1 MSDYSNQNSQ
11 NFSQSSAFAAAL
23 QRAKQIAAKIHPGG
37 GQPGKRSLEDDSGP
51 ESKKFGG
58 QSDFNN
64 ANSPTGMS
72 PAAMQAA
79 AQAAAVAARLQ
90 INNSNNTNNSNNNNS
105 NANANPGGQDP
116 VQRARDLISKMV
128 NQQGGGGHNGP
139 MDNGNHGGGGGG
151 RGGGGGGGGGFG
163 FTQQPYQEIMIPG
176 SKVGLI
182 IGKGGETIKQ
192 LQEKSGAKMVI
203 IQDGPGQEMEKPL
216 RISGDAQ
223 KVEHAKQL
231 VYDLI
236 QEKDNYTQRQNNTQN
251 GSEQAEVFVPKSAVG
266 VVIGKGGDMIKKI
279 QGESGCK
286 LQFIQGRGD
295 GPGDRRCIVQGSR
308 AQVEEGKRMIEELI
322 ESVQR
327 REQGGGG
334 RGGRGGERED
344 RGDRGERPHR
354 GGRDQ
359 HDNGNGGGYGGGGGG
374 QDYGGPQVTREEYT
388 FAVPVNKC
396 GIIIGRGGDTI
407 KQINQQSGA
416 HTEMD
421 RKASAN
427 QTTEKT
433 FTCKGEPHQI
443 EEAKRL
449 IQDKINMEINMQYV
463 GSSTGPAQQYQNNGG
478 GGGQGGYGQSWGGG
492 GGGGYGQQQQSW
504 DQQQPSQPGAPSA
517 PGPQQPG
524 QAGGAGQADY
534 SQQWIEYYRQ
544 MGMHREA
551 EMIEQ
556 QVKARQAAA
565 QQGAPAAAIQTTQAN
580 QTVQGTSV
588 VAASNAGPQQAA
600 AGGGPQGGGGSGG
613 QADYSAEWAEYYR
626 RLGRVEEAEAIEKQI
641 AHNKALQGQ
650 GGGAGGP
657 AGGAGGNPQLAAQQA
672 AAAAGYG
679 AAAAQQYQQYY
690 AGAAAAAAAG
700 GQPGGG
706 YQGYPYGGGYPG
718 GQQGGQD
725 KN

>member
-37 GQPGKRSLEDDSGP
+37 NQPVKRSIEDDSGP
-51 ESKKFGG
+51 ESKKFGA
-58 QSDFNN
+58 QPDYNN
-64 ANSPTGMS
+64 AHSPTGMS
-72 PAAMQAA
+72 PAALQAA
-79 AQAAAVAARLQ
+79 AQAAAVAARLSQ
-90 INNSNNTNNSNNNNS
+90 INNNS
-105 NANANPGGQDP
+105 NSTAAGAQDP

-128 NQQGGGGHNGP
+128 NPQGGAGQNGP
-139 MDNGNHGGGGGG
+139 MDNGNHGAAGGGGG
-151 RGGGGGGGGGFG
+151 RGGFGGGPSNFNN
-163 FTQQPYQEIMIPG
+163 QPFQEIMIPG

-216 RISGDAQ
+216 RISGDPQ

-236 QEKDNYTQRQNNTQN
+236 QEKDNYNTQRQTMN
-251 GSEQAEVFVPKSAVG
+251 GTEQAEVFVPKSAVG

-334 RGGRGGERED
+334 RGGRGERDE
-344 RGDRGERPHR
+344 RGDRGDRPHR
-354 GGRDQ
+354 GGREG
-359 HDNGNGGGYGGGGGG
+359 HDNGNSGQYGN
-374 QDYGGPQVTREEYT
+374 DFSGPQVTREEYT
-388 FAVPVNKC
+388 FTVPVNKC

-427 QTTEKT
+427 QTNEKT
-433 FTCKGEPHQI
+433 FTTKGEPHQI

-449 IQDKINMEINMQYV
+449 IQEKINMEVNLVYV
-463 GSSTGPAQQYQNNGG
+463 GSSTAPAQQYQNNGG
-478 GGGQGGYGQSWGGG
+478 GGGGGGQNAYGQSWGG
-492 GGGGYGQQQQSW
+492 YQQQSW
-504 DQQQPSQPGAPSA
+504 DQAPQVQASAASAAAVQQQ
-517 PGPQQPG
+517 QQPG
-524 QAGGAGQADY
+524 GGGQADY

-565 QQGAPAAAIQTTQAN
+565 SQQGAAAAVAATVQTTQ
-580 QTVQGTSV
+580 V
-588 VAASNAGPQQAA
+588 VATSNAGAQQPS
-600 AGGGPQGGGGSGG
+600 GGGGGSGGGG

-626 RLGRVEEAEAIEKQI
+626 RLGRIDEAEAIEKQI
-641 AHNKALQGQ
+641 AANKVVPAQA
-650 GGGAGGP
+650 GGGGQPGVAAGQQFSA
-657 AGGAGGNPQLAAQQA
+657 AGGAPGGGNPQQMAAQQA
-672 AAAAGYG
+672 AAAGGYN
-679 AAAAQQYQQYY
+679 AQQYQQYY
-690 AGAAAAAAAG
+690 AGAAAAG
-700 GQPGGG
+700 GQPGG

-718 GQQGGQD
+718 QQGGQPGQQPGGQGQD

>member
-37 GQPGKRSLEDDSGP
+37 GQPVKRTLEDDSGP

-58 QSDFNN
+58 QSDYNN

-79 AQAAAVAARLQ
+79 AQAAAVAARLSQ
-90 INNSNNTNNSNNNNS
+90 INNNS
-105 NANANPGGQDP
+105 NSNSSAGAQDP

-128 NQQGGGGHNGP
+128 NQQGGHNGP
-139 MDNGNHGGGGGG
+139 MDNGNNHGGGGGGGGG
-151 RGGGGGGGGGFG
+151 RGGFG
-163 FTQQPYQEIMIPG
+163 SSNFNNQPFQEIMIPG

-216 RISGDAQ
+216 RISGDPH
-223 KVEHAKQL
+223 KVEMAKQL

-236 QEKDNYTQRQNNTQN
+236 QEKDNYTQRQTMN
-251 GSEQAEVFVPKSAVG
+251 GTEQAEVFVPKSAVG

-327 REQGGGG
+327 REQQGGG
-334 RGGRGGERED
+334 RGRGERDD
-344 RGDRGERPHR
+344 RGDRGDRPHR
-354 GGRDQ
+354 GRDS
-359 HDNGNGGGYGGGGGG
+359 HDNGNGGQYGNE
-374 QDYGGPQVTREEYT
+374 YSGPQVTREEYT
-388 FAVPVNKC
+388 FTVPVNKC

-421 RKASAN
+421 RKVSAN

-433 FTCKGEPHQI
+433 FTCKGEPHQV

-449 IQDKINMEINMQYV
+449 IQEKINMEINLVYV
-463 GSSTGPAQQYQNNGG
+463 GTSTAPAQQYQNNGQNAY
-478 GGGQGGYGQSWGGG
+478 GQGWGG
-492 GGGGYGQQQQSW
+492 YQQQSW
-504 DQQQPSQPGAPSA
+504 DQTQQVQASA
-517 PGPQQPG
+517 ATAVAAQQQQ
-524 QAGGAGQADY
+524 QAGGQADY
-534 SQQWIEYYRQ
+534 SQQWIEYYRGGPTNRSHPSSSRQ

-556 QVKARQAAA
+556 QVKARQVAA
-565 QQGAPAAAIQTTQAN
+565 QQGATAPPAVQTTQAN
-580 QTVQGTSV
+580 PTVQGQSV
-588 VAASNAGPQQAA
+588 VATSNAGAQQST
-600 AGGGPQGGGGSGG
+600 GGG

-626 RLGRVEEAEAIEKQI
+626 RLGRIDEAEAIEKQI
-641 AHNKALQGQ
+641 ATNKAPQVQTTTGGQ
-650 GGGAGGP
+650 PGNAAGQPFNAASGGP
-657 AGGAGGNPQLAAQQA
+657 GAAGGNPQQMAAQQA
-672 AAAAGYG
+672 AAAGGYG
-679 AAAAQQYQQYY
+679 AQQYQQYY
-690 AGAAAAAAAG
+690 AGAAAAG
-700 GQPGGG
+700 GQPGG

-718 GQQGGQD
+718 QQGGQPGQQPGGQGQD

>member
-1 MSDYSNQNSQ
+1 M
-11 NFSQSSAFAAAL
+11 
-23 QRAKQIAAKIHPGG
+23 
-37 GQPGKRSLEDDSGP
+37 
-51 ESKKFGG
+51 
-58 QSDFNN
+58 
-64 ANSPTGMS
+64 
-72 PAAMQAA
+72 
-79 AQAAAVAARLQ
+79 
-90 INNSNNTNNSNNNNS
+90 
-105 NANANPGGQDP
+105 
-116 VQRARDLISKMV
+116 
-128 NQQGGGGHNGP
+128 
-139 MDNGNHGGGGGG
+139 
-151 RGGGGGGGGGFG
+151 
-163 FTQQPYQEIMIPG
+163 
-176 SKVGLI
+176 
-182 IGKGGETIKQ
+182 
-192 LQEKSGAKMVI
+192 
-203 IQDGPGQEMEKPL
+203 
-216 RISGDAQ
+216 
-223 KVEHAKQL
+223 
-231 VYDLI
+231 
-236 QEKDNYTQRQNNTQN
+236 
-251 GSEQAEVFVPKSAVG
+251 
-266 VVIGKGGDMIKKI
+266 
-279 QGESGCK
+279 
-286 LQFIQGRGD
+286 
-295 GPGDRRCIVQGSR
+295 
-308 AQVEEGKRMIEELI
+308 
-322 ESVQR
+322 
-327 REQGGGG
+327 
-334 RGGRGGERED
+334 
-344 RGDRGERPHR
+344 
-354 GGRDQ
+354 
-359 HDNGNGGGYGGGGGG
+359 
-374 QDYGGPQVTREEYT
+374 
-388 FAVPVNKC
+388 PVNKC

-478 GGGQGGYGQSWGGG
+478 QSGYGQSWGA
-492 GGGGYGQQQQSW
+492 GGGYGQQQQSW
-504 DQQQPSQPGAPSA
+504 DQQQQAQAGTPSA

-565 QQGAPAAAIQTTQAN
+565 QQGAPAAAIQTTQ
-580 QTVQGTSV
+580 V
-588 VAASNAGPQQAA
+588 VATSNAGAQQAA
-600 AGGGPQGGGGSGG
+600 AGGGAQASSGG

-657 AGGAGGNPQLAAQQA
+657 GAGAAGGNPQLAAQQA
-672 AAAAGYG
+672 AAAAAGGYG
-679 AAAAQQYQQYY
+679 AAQQYQQYY
-690 AGAAAAAAAG
+690 AGAAAAGAG

>member
-37 GQPGKRSLEDDSGP
+37 NQPVKRSIEDDSGP
-51 ESKKFGG
+51 ESKKFGA
-58 QSDFNN
+58 QPEYNN
-64 ANSPTGMS
+64 AHSPTGMS

-79 AQAAAVAARLQ
+79 AQAAAVAARLSQ
-90 INNSNNTNNSNNNNS
+90 INNNS
-105 NANANPGGQDP
+105 NSNSSAAGAQDP

-128 NQQGGGGHNGP
+128 NQQGGAGHNGP
-139 MDNGNHGGGGGG
+139 MDNGNHGGAGGGGG
-151 RGGGGGGGGGFG
+151 RGGFGGGPSNFNN
-163 FTQQPYQEIMIPG
+163 QPFQEIMIPG

-216 RISGDAQ
+216 RISGDPQ

-231 VYDLI
+231 VFDLI
-236 QEKDNYTQRQNNTQN
+236 QEKDNYNTQRQTMN
-251 GSEQAEVFVPKSAVG
+251 GTEQAEVFVPKSAVG

-334 RGGRGGERED
+334 RGGRGGERDD
-344 RGDRGERPHR
+344 RGDRGDRPHR
-354 GGRDQ
+354 GGRDG
-359 HDNGNGGGYGGGGGG
+359 HDNGNSGQYGN
-374 QDYGGPQVTREEYT
+374 DFSGPQVTREEYT
-388 FAVPVNKC
+388 FTVPVNKC

-427 QTTEKT
+427 QTNEKT
-433 FTCKGEPHQI
+433 FTTKGEPHQI

-449 IQDKINMEINMQYV
+449 IQEKINMEVNLVYV
-463 GSSTGPAQQYQNNGG
+463 GSSTAPAQQYQNNGG
-478 GGGQGGYGQSWGGG
+478 GGGGGGGGGQNYGQSWGG
-492 GGGGYGQQQQSW
+492 YQQQSW
-504 DQQQPSQPGAPSA
+504 DQAPQVQPSAASAAAVQQQQQP
-517 PGPQQPG
+517 
-524 QAGGAGQADY
+524 GGAGQADY

-565 QQGAPAAAIQTTQAN
+565 SQQGAAAAVAATVQTTQ
-580 QTVQGTSV
+580 V
-588 VAASNAGPQQAA
+588 VATSNAGPQQAS
-600 AGGGPQGGGGSGG
+600 GGGGGSGGGG

-626 RLGRVEEAEAIEKQI
+626 RLGRIDEAEAIEKQI
-641 AHNKALQGQ
+641 AANKVVPAQA
-650 GGGAGGP
+650 GGGGQPGGAAGP
-657 AGGAGGNPQLAAQQA
+657 QFSAAGGAPGGGNPQQMAAQQA
-672 AAAAGYG
+672 AAAGGYN
-679 AAAAQQYQQYY
+679 AQQYQQYY
-690 AGAAAAAAAG
+690 AGAAAAG
-700 GQPGGG
+700 GQPGG

-718 GQQGGQD
+718 QQGGQPGQQPGGPGQD

>member
-37 GQPGKRSLEDDSGP
+37 GQPVKRSLEDDSGP
-51 ESKKFGG
+51 ESKKFGA
-58 QSDFNN
+58 QTDFNN

-90 INNSNNTNNSNNNNS
+90 INNNSNANNSNNNNS
-105 NANANPGGQDP
+105 NSNAGAQDP

-151 RGGGGGGGGGFG
+151 GGGGRGGGFG

-236 QEKDNYTQRQNNTQN
+236 QEKDNYTQRQNTQN

-334 RGGRGGERED
+334 RGGRGGDRED

-354 GGRDQ
+354 GGRDN
-359 HDNGNGGGYGGGGGG
+359 HDNGNGGQYGGGGGGGG

-388 FAVPVNKC
+388 FTVPVNKC

-478 GGGQGGYGQSWGGG
+478 GQSGYGQSWGGG
-492 GGGGYGQQQQSW
+492 GGGYAGQQQSW
-504 DQQQPSQPGAPSA
+504 DQQQQAQAGTPSA

-556 QVKARQAAA
+556 QVKARQAQA
-565 QQGAPAAAIQTTQAN
+565 QQGAPAAAIQTTQ
-580 QTVQGTSV
+580 V
-588 VAASNAGPQQAA
+588 VATSNAGAQQAA
-600 AGGGPQGGGGSGG
+600 AGGGGAQAGSGG

-650 GGGAGGP
+650 GGAGGP
-657 AGGAGGNPQLAAQQA
+657 GQGAAGGNPQLAAQQA
-672 AAAAGYG
+672 AAATAGGYG
-679 AAAAQQYQQYY
+679 AAQQYQQYY
-690 AGAAAAAAAG
+690 AGAAAAAAG

>member
-37 GQPGKRSLEDDSGP
+37 GQPVKRSLEDDSGP

-58 QSDFNN
+58 QPDYNN

-79 AQAAAVAARLQ
+79 AQAAAVAARLSQ
-90 INNSNNTNNSNNNNS
+90 INNNS
-105 NANANPGGQDP
+105 NSNSSAGAQDP

-128 NQQGGGGHNGP
+128 NPQGGGGHNGP

-151 RGGGGGGGGGFG
+151 GGGRGGFG
-163 FTQQPYQEIMIPG
+163 SNFNNQPFQEIMIPG

-216 RISGDAQ
+216 RISGDPQ

-231 VYDLI
+231 VFDLI
-236 QEKDNYTQRQNNTQN
+236 QEKDNYNNQRQSMN
-251 GSEQAEVFVPKSAVG
+251 GTEQAEVFVPKSAVG

-334 RGGRGGERED
+334 GGRGPRGGDRED
-344 RGDRGERPHR
+344 RGDRGDRQHR
-354 GGRDQ
+354 GRDQ
-359 HDNGNGGGYGGGGGG
+359 HDNGNSGQYGNE
-374 QDYGGPQVTREEYT
+374 YSGPQVTREEYT
-388 FAVPVNKC
+388 FTVPVNKC

-407 KQINQQSGA
+407 KQINQQSAA

-433 FTCKGEPHQI
+433 FTVKGEPHQV

-449 IQDKINMEINMQYV
+449 IQEKINMEINLVYV
-463 GSSTGPAQQYQNNGG
+463 GSSTVPAQQYQNNS
-478 GGGQGGYGQSWGGG
+478 QNAYGQSWGG
-492 GGGGYGQQQQSW
+492 YQQQSW
-504 DQQQPSQPGAPSA
+504 DQTQQVQASA
-517 PGPQQPG
+517 ASAAAAQQQQ
-524 QAGGAGQADY
+524 QAGGQADY

-565 QQGAPAAAIQTTQAN
+565 QQGAAAAATAAAVQTTQG
-580 QTVQGTSV
+580 QS
-588 VAASNAGPQQAA
+588 VAATTSAGAQPA
-600 AGGGPQGGGGSGG
+600 AGGGG
-613 QADYSAEWAEYYR
+613 QADYSAQWAEYYR
-626 RLGRVEEAEAIEKQI
+626 RLGRIDEAEAIEKQI
-641 AHNKALQGQ
+641 AANKALQAQ
-650 GGGAGGP
+650 PGAGSQP
-657 AGGAGGNPQLAAQQA
+657 AGVAGQQYNPATAAPAGAAANPQQMAAQQA
-672 AAAAGYG
+672 AAAGGYG
-679 AAAAQQYQQYY
+679 AQQYQQYY
-690 AGAAAAAAAG
+690 AGAAAAG
-700 GQPGGG
+700 GQPGG
-706 YQGYPYGGGYPG
+706 YQGYPYSGGYP
-718 GQQGGQD
+718 GQQGGQPGQQPGGQGQD

>member
-37 GQPGKRSLEDDSGP
+37 GQPVKRSLEDDSGP
-51 ESKKFGG
+51 ESKKFGA
-58 QSDFNN
+58 QTDFNN
-64 ANSPTGMS
+64 ASSPTGMS
-72 PAAMQAA
+72 PAALQAA

-90 INNSNNTNNSNNNNS
+90 INNNNNNANSNNNSNS
-105 NANANPGGQDP
+105 NATAGAQDP

-128 NQQGGGGHNGP
+128 NQQGHNGP
-139 MDNGNHGGGGGG
+139 TDNGNHGGGG
-151 RGGGGGGGGGFG
+151 RGGFG
-163 FTQQPYQEIMIPG
+163 FSQQPYQEIMIPG

-236 QEKDNYTQRQNNTQN
+236 QEKDNYTQRQNTQN

-334 RGGRGGERED
+334 RRGGD
-344 RGDRGERPHR
+344 RDDRGERGDRPHR
-354 GGRDQ
+354 GGRDN
-359 HDNGNGGGYGGGGGG
+359 HDNGNGGQYGGGG

-388 FAVPVNKC
+388 FTVPVNKC

-478 GGGQGGYGQSWGGG
+478 QSGYGQSWGGS
-492 GGGGYGQQQQSW
+492 GGYGQQQQSW
-504 DQQQPSQPGAPSA
+504 DQQQQAQPGAASTA
-517 PGPQQPG
+517 GQPG
-524 QAGGAGQADY
+524 QAGQAAGAGQADY

-565 QQGAPAAAIQTTQAN
+565 QQGTPAAAIQTTQA
-580 QTVQGTSV
+580 
-588 VAASNAGPQQAA
+588 VATSNAGAQQTSAS
-600 AGGGPQGGGGSGG
+600 GGAQSGSGG

-641 AHNKALQGQ
+641 AHNKALQSQ
-650 GGGAGGP
+650 GGAGGS
-657 AGGAGGNPQLAAQQA
+657 AAAAGGNPQLAAQQA
-672 AAAAGYG
+672 AAAAAGGYG
-679 AAAAQQYQQYY
+679 AAQQYQQYY
-690 AGAAAAAAAG
+690 AGAAAAAAGG

-706 YQGYPYGGGYPG
+706 YQGYPYGGSGGGGGYPG

>member
-37 GQPGKRSLEDDSGP
+37 GQPVKRSLEDDSGP

-79 AQAAAVAARLQ
+79 AQAAAVAARLSQ
-90 INNSNNTNNSNNNNS
+90 INNNS
-105 NANANPGGQDP
+105 NSNSNSAAPGAQDP
-116 VQRARDLISKMV
+116 VQRARDLINKMV
-128 NQQGGGGHNGP
+128 NQQGGPNGP
-139 MDNGNHGGGGGG
+139 MDNGNHGGNGGGG
-151 RGGGGGGGGGFG
+151 SGGGGGGGGGRGGFG
-163 FTQQPYQEIMIPG
+163 SSNFGNQPFQEIMIPG

-216 RISGDAQ
+216 RISGDPQ

-231 VYDLI
+231 VFDLI
-236 QEKDNYTQRQNNTQN
+236 QEKDNYNSQRQSMN
-251 GSEQAEVFVPKSAVG
+251 GTEQAEVFVPKSAVG

-334 RGGRGGERED
+334 RGGRGERDE
-344 RGDRGERPHR
+344 RGDRGDRPHR
-354 GGRDQ
+354 GGRES
-359 HDNGNGGGYGGGGGG
+359 HDNGNGGQFGGGG
-374 QDYGGPQVTREEYT
+374 DYSGPQVTREEYT
-388 FAVPVNKC
+388 FTVPVNKC

-449 IQDKINMEINMQYV
+449 IQDKINMEVNLVYV
-463 GSSTGPAQQYQNNGG
+463 GSSTAPAQQFQNNGQNAYG
-478 GGGQGGYGQSWGGG
+478 GQSWGG
-492 GGGGYGQQQQSW
+492 YQQQSW
-504 DQQQPSQPGAPSA
+504 EQPQQVQPSPASAAAAQQQQ
-517 PGPQQPG
+517 
-524 QAGGAGQADY
+524 QAGQGQADY
-534 SQQWIEYYRQ
+534 SQQWIEYYRGGPTNRSHQSSSRQ

-565 QQGAPAAAIQTTQAN
+565 QQGATPTPAVQTTQ
-580 QTVQGTSV
+580 V
-588 VAASNAGPQQAA
+588 VATNNAGAQQS
-600 AGGGPQGGGGSGG
+600 GGG

-626 RLGRVEEAEAIEKQI
+626 RLGRVDEAEAIEKQI
-641 AHNKALQGQ
+641 ANNKAITTPGSAGGQ
-650 GGGAGGP
+650 PGGAAGPQFSAAGGTP
-657 AGGAGGNPQLAAQQA
+657 AGAGGNPQQMAAAQQA
-672 AAAAGYG
+672 AAGGYG
-679 AAAAQQYQQYY
+679 AQQYQQYY
-690 AGAAAAAAAG
+690 AGAAAAAAG
-700 GQPGGG
+700 GQPGG

-718 GQQGGQD
+718 QQGGQPGQQQAGPGQD

>member
-37 GQPGKRSLEDDSGP
+37 NQPVKRSIEDDSGP
-51 ESKKFGG
+51 ESKKFGA
-58 QSDFNN
+58 QPDYNN
-64 ANSPTGMS
+64 AHSPTGMS
-72 PAAMQAA
+72 PAALQAA
-79 AQAAAVAARLQ
+79 AQAAAVAARLSQ
-90 INNSNNTNNSNNNNS
+90 INNNS
-105 NANANPGGQDP
+105 NSTAAGAQDP

-128 NQQGGGGHNGP
+128 NPQGGAGQNGP
-139 MDNGNHGGGGGG
+139 MDNGNHGAAGGGGG
-151 RGGGGGGGGGFG
+151 RGGFGGGPSNFNN
-163 FTQQPYQEIMIPG
+163 QPFQEIMIPG

-216 RISGDAQ
+216 RISGDPQ

-236 QEKDNYTQRQNNTQN
+236 QEKDNYNTQRQTMN
-251 GSEQAEVFVPKSAVG
+251 GTEQAEVFVPKSAVG

-334 RGGRGGERED
+334 RGGRGERDE
-344 RGDRGERPHR
+344 RGDRGDRPHR
-354 GGRDQ
+354 GGREG
-359 HDNGNGGGYGGGGGG
+359 HDNGNSGQYGN
-374 QDYGGPQVTREEYT
+374 DFSGPQVTREEYT
-388 FAVPVNKC
+388 FTVPVNKC

-427 QTTEKT
+427 QTNEKT
-433 FTCKGEPHQI
+433 FTTKGEPHQI

-449 IQDKINMEINMQYV
+449 IQEKINMEVNLVYV
-463 GSSTGPAQQYQNNGG
+463 GSSTAPAQQYQNNGG
-478 GGGQGGYGQSWGGG
+478 GGGGGGQNAYGQSWGG
-492 GGGGYGQQQQSW
+492 YQQQSW
-504 DQQQPSQPGAPSA
+504 DQAPQVQASAASAAAVQQQ
-517 PGPQQPG
+517 QQPG
-524 QAGGAGQADY
+524 GGGQADY

-565 QQGAPAAAIQTTQAN
+565 SQQGAAAAVAATVQTTQ
-580 QTVQGTSV
+580 GTPV
-588 VAASNAGPQQAA
+588 VATSNAGAQQPS
-600 AGGGPQGGGGSGG
+600 GGGGGSGGGG

-626 RLGRVEEAEAIEKQI
+626 RLGRIDEAEAIEKQI
-641 AHNKALQGQ
+641 AANKVVPAQA
-650 GGGAGGP
+650 GGGGQPGVAAGQQFSA
-657 AGGAGGNPQLAAQQA
+657 AGGAPGGGNPQQMAAQQA
-672 AAAAGYG
+672 AAAGGYN
-679 AAAAQQYQQYY
+679 AQQYQQYY
-690 AGAAAAAAAG
+690 AGAAAAG
-700 GQPGGG
+700 GQPGG

-718 GQQGGQD
+718 QQGGQPGQQPGGQGQD